1 LYLLTEGTSQ
11 PINDF
16 HERGAMSDKGV
27 DKIISHIQ
35 ASVDREV
42 AEVLQKAREEA
53 DSIKKD
59 AEQRAEAEAQKVLSQ
74 GKRAAALEGQKI
86 IAETKLEFRRKK
98 MDAQEEAIAA
108 SFQDA
113 TKFLGALAEKEQQ
126 DSFVYKDIMF
136 NLIGAAC
143 EIVTGGK
150 VELVLSKRDRERF
163 DKRMMGELHTFVQ
176 KSTGRDIS
184 LSLAEETIPCIGG
197 VMVRDLEK
205 QIEVD
210 NTFEA
215 KLSRLKER
223 IRVDV
228 AKRLFGDE
236 L

>member
-1 LYLLTEGTSQ
+1 MSRFY
-11 PINDF
+11 
-16 HERGAMSDKGV
+16 ERRTMSDKGV

-42 AEVLQKAREEA
+42 SQVLQEAREEA
-53 DSIKKD
+53 ESIKKD
-59 AEQRAEAEAQKVLSQ
+59 AAQKAQAEAQKVLSQ
-74 GKRAAALEGQKI
+74 GKRVAALEGQKI

-108 SFQDA
+108 SFEDA
-113 TKFLGALAEKEQQ
+113 TAFLAELAEKEKR
-126 DSFVYKDIMF
+126 DSFVYKDIIF
-136 NLIGAAC
+136 SLIAAGC
-143 EIVTGGK
+143 EIVAGGK
-150 VELVLSKRDRERF
+150 VELILNKRDRQRL
-163 DKRMMGELHTFVQ
+163 DKKMMGELDSFV
-176 KSTGRDIS
+176 KEKTGRDIS
-184 LSLAEETIPCIGG
+184 LTLAQETIPCIGG

-215 KLSRLKER
+215 KLNRLKEG

-228 AKRLFGDE
+228 AKLLFGDE